1 MQFENYKDVYD
12 IFGPEGGL
20 GVGAGVGLG
29 AGVGA
34 GVDGRKGDVGGIRAS
49 LFGQSDKK
57 EDKQNVEDN

>member
-20 GVGAGVGLG
+20 GVGVGV
-29 AGVGA
+29 GVGA
-34 GVDGRKGDVGGIRAS
+34 GVDGRKGDVGGVRAS